1 MWLPTPVLP
10 AASVTQKEHRW
21 SHSPACHPLCVQIP
35 SASSP
40 AHPAA
45 LGSGLTCTRLPGR
58 LFPPGPRS
66 PSRSQ
71 SSRAPSTP
79 PSPSVAALLSLG
91 FPPREY
97 LCVCP
102 GRTLPPAQGPRLSP
116 SSLCSQV
123 QRVGWGITASLSFGF
138 RDGTSQPCCES
149 HAASSGQRWR
159 DHGRGAMVPTFQA
172 RTSPHLVGT

>member
-21 SHSPACHPLCVQIP
+21 SHSPACNPLCVQIP

-71 SSRAPSTP
+71 SYRAPSTP
-79 PSPSVAALLSLG
+79 PVTIRGCLTLSGFSSQRVSLCLPRTDTAPRAGTSSVSLLTVFPSPACGLGNHSISEFWIQRRDESALL
-91 FPPREY
+91 
-97 LCVCP
+97 
-102 GRTLPPAQGPRLSP
+102 
-116 SSLCSQV
+116 
-123 QRVGWGITASLSFGF
+123 
-138 RDGTSQPCCES
+138 
-149 HAASSGQRWR
+149 
-159 DHGRGAMVPTFQA
+159 
-172 RTSPHLVGT
+172 